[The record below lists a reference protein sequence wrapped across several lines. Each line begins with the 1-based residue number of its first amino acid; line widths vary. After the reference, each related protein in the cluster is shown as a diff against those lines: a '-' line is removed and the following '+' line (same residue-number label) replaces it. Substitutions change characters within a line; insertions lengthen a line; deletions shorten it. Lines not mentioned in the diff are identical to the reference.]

1 MTVLSK
7 LNLPPKK
14 LCIIRLSAIGDTCHT
29 VPIVRAIQK
38 AWPDTKLTW
47 VIGKIEHELLSGLEG
62 VEFIVLDK
70 NRGFKGYFDVLSQVR
85 HRNFDLVLHMHASM
99 RANLVSLM
107 IPSKVRLGFDRRR
120 ARDYQWYFCNE
131 HISFIPRQHVME
143 GLFEFVK
150 SLNINSKELVW
161 NIPISPEDRAFA
173 LKYINESEPTLLIS
187 PCSGQRLRNFRNW
200 EVEHYEKIVNYVSSQ
215 YGAKTIL
222 TGGSTKLEQKY
233 GEHISNNCQGRIIN
247 LIGKTT
253 LKQLLALLE
262 RTTVLL
268 CPDSGPAHMATAV
281 GTPVV
286 GLYATSN
293 KSRTGPYKSQHLVVD
308 KYPEALKKELN
319 ATVSKVKWGKRIRN
333 PRAMNLITVPDVI
346 DKLSK
351 AFREGG
357 KQPLTNNK

>member
-1 MTVLSK
+1 MTMLSK
-7 LNLPPKK
+7 LNLPPKR

-47 VIGKIEHELLSGLEG
+47 VIGKTEHALLAGLEDI
-62 VEFIVLDK
+62 EFIVLDK
-70 NRGFKGYFDVLSQVR
+70 DRGFRGYFDVLKQVR
-85 HRNFDLVLHMHASM
+85 HKNFDLLLHMHASM

-107 IPSKVRLGFDRRR
+107 ISSKIRLGFDRQR

-131 HISFIPRQHVME
+131 HIPFRSQQHVIE
-143 GLFEFVK
+143 GLFGFVK
-150 SLNINSKELVW
+150 ALNIQSNELTW
-161 NIPISPEDRAFA
+161 DIPISTKDRGFA
-173 LKYINESEPTLLIS
+173 LEHINNNEPTLLIS

-200 EVEHYEKIVNYVSSQ
+200 GIEYYEEVINYVASE

-222 TGGSTKLEQKY
+222 TGGMTQLEQEY
-233 GEHISNNCQGRIIN
+233 GEHILNNCQGRVIN

-268 CPDSGPAHMATAV
+268 CPDSGPAHMATSV

-308 KYPEALKKELN
+308 KYPEALKREFN
-319 ATVSKVKWGKRIRN
+319 AKVNEVRWGQRIRN
-333 PRAMNLITVPDVI
+333 PRAMDLITVTDVI
-346 DKLSK
+346 EKLSK
-351 AFREGG
+351 AFSESGI
-357 KQPLTNNK
+357 KPLNSN